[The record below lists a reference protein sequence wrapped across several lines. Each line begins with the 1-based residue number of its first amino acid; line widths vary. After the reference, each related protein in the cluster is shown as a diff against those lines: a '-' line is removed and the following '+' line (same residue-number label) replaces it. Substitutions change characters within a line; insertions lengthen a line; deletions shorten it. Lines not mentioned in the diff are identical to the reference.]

1 MSIQLL
7 DPGASSS
14 STFQWPFNMQNCGGF
29 PMLHAHYSSSLGA
42 RCLQEMVNG
51 GMALDE
57 YGLSSLAMRSTVL
70 LRFLMC

>member
-1 MSIQLL
+1 
-7 DPGASSS
+7 
-14 STFQWPFNMQNCGGF
+14 MQNCGGF
-29 PMLHAHYSSSLGA
+29 PMLHAHYSNSLGA

-70 LRFLMC
+70 LHFLIC